1 MFGMGL
7 GIVVETAVAILLAVT
22 IGYCVV
28 LNSRLKRLRQDRES
42 LGKIIGDLVHATGLA
57 NGAVAELK
65 AAALEAESKLTSRLG
80 EAEEVSL
87 VIANQVAAAASV
99 IDKIARIT
107 NAAKAQPAKVI
118 VPEPAARELARTNY
132 HPPTEP
138 VRLAEVPNRLQSA
151 LQMLEGRP
159 NFGGKAA

>member
-22 IGYCVV
+22 IGYCAV
-28 LNSRLKRLRQDRES
+28 LNARLKRLRQDRES

-65 AAALEAESKLTSRLG
+65 AAALEAEAKLTSRLG

-107 NAAKAQPAKVI
+107 SAAKAQPAPVI
-118 VPEPAARELARTNY
+118 TPEPAAKVARAE
-132 HPPTEP
+132 PAEP

-159 NFGGKAA
+159 SFGGKAA

>member
-118 VPEPAARELARTNY
+118 VPEPAAKVE
-132 HPPTEP
+132 PTEP

>member
-22 IGYCVV
+22 IGYCAI

-42 LGKIIGDLVHATGLA
+42 LGKIIGDLVSATGLA
-57 NGAVAELK
+57 NAAVAELK
-65 AAALEAESKLTSRLG
+65 SAALEAESKLTSRLG

-107 NAAKAQPAKVI
+107 SAAK
-118 VPEPAARELARTNY
+118 PAAAVTHEPVARVA
-132 HPPTEP
+132 PVESAEP

-151 LQMLEGRP
+151 LQMLESRP